1 MFKNKKNLVAIVII
15 LLISYLIYW
24 QGDTE
29 GPTKEVKIERLL
41 TSYTTTSTRT
51 TSVN

>member
-1 MFKNKKNLVAIVII
+1 MFKNKKNLIAIVII
-15 LLISYLIYW
+15 LLISSLIYW

-29 GPTKEVKIERLL
+29 DSTKEVKMERLL

-51 TSVN
+51 ASVN